1 MNKKI
6 LLKYRFILIAPVCFI
21 IPYLEFV
28 NFNSESLDH
37 TLLKTLNNTT
47 VLLIFFT
54 FLFSFFFSFFFKK
67 KTFDIFFLF
76 SLLIFVFF
84 NYDKIKFIVNFLLK
98 NTEHYFIG

>member
-6 LLKYRFILIAPVCFI
+6 LSKYKFILIAPVCFI

-28 NFNSESLDH
+28 NFNLESLDPI
-37 TLLKTLNNTT
+37 LLRTLNYTT

-54 FLFSFFFSFFFKK
+54 FLFSFFFSFLFKK

-84 NYDKIKFIVNFLLK
+84 NYDKFKFIVNFLLK
-98 NTEHYFIG
+98 NT